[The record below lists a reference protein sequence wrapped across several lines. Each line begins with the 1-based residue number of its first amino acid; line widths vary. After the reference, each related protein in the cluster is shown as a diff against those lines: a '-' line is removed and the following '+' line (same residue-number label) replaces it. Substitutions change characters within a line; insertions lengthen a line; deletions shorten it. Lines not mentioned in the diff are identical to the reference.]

1 MKKIIAL
8 VLALMMACS
17 LVACGG
23 KDEPASTATSTSTAA
38 STTDEALPP
47 IPMLIRTPIPT
58 PIPTS
63 RANF

>member
-38 STTDEALPP
+38 STTDEGAASDPYADP
-47 IPMLIRTPIPT
+47 YADPCKQG
-58 PIPTS
+58 
-63 RANF
+63 

>member
-23 KDEPASTATSTSTAA
+23 KDEPASTVTSTSTAA
-38 STTDEALPP
+38 STTDEGTASDPYADP
-47 IPMLIRTPIPT
+47 YADPCKQG
-58 PIPTS
+58 
-63 RANF
+63 

>member
-23 KDEPASTATSTSTAA
+23 KDEPASTVTSTSTAA
-38 STTDEALPP
+38 STTDEGAASDPYADP
-47 IPMLIRTPIPT
+47 YADPCKQG
-58 PIPTS
+58 
-63 RANF
+63 

>member
-38 STTDEALPP
+38 STTDEGTNL
-47 IPMLIRTPIPT
+47 
-58 PIPTS
+58 
-63 RANF
+63 